1 MNRKYMPLIIM
12 LTAGAVTCVI
22 TYIRQYSIMGKLGT
36 LLLVL
41 ILFYFLGNVLKW
53 TIDRFEKQNTEKA
66 EKEAK
71 EAEEAALKEAE
82 STDGE

>member
-1 MNRKYMPLIIM
+1 MDRKYMPLIIM

-53 TIDRFEKQNTEKA
+53 TIDRFEKQNA